1 MSRRFDFGDVGPI
14 VPALARVIDL
24 FRCCSHRVR
33 FRVSMDPFEV
43 RMQFL
48 SLIRKLNASALLSS
62 RSNLHLTQPHQLT
75 AINPESRRLCPQVLL
90 PVR

>member
-1 MSRRFDFGDVGPI
+1 
-14 VPALARVIDL
+14 
-24 FRCCSHRVR
+24 
-33 FRVSMDPFEV
+33 MDPFEV

-62 RSNLHLTQPHQLT
+62 RSNLRLTQLHQLP
-75 AINPESRRLCPQVLL
+75 AIHPESGWLRPQILL

>member
-1 MSRRFDFGDVGPI
+1 
-14 VPALARVIDL
+14 
-24 FRCCSHRVR
+24 
-33 FRVSMDPFEV
+33 MDPFEV

-62 RSNLHLTQPHQLT
+62 PPNLRLTQPHQLPT
-75 AINPESRRLCPQVLL
+75 INPESCRLRPQVLL

>member
-1 MSRRFDFGDVGPI
+1 MVVATGRQVEQLWNI
-14 VPALARVIDL
+14 VESNSEVL
-24 FRCCSHRVR
+24 
-33 FRVSMDPFEV
+33 MDPFEV

-62 RSNLHLTQPHQLT
+62 RSILRLTQPHQLP
-75 AINPESRRLCPQVLL
+75 AIHPESGWLRPQILL